1 MLRNTGILKTEI
13 SFFYKKHSLEFLPCE
28 SAKERLHFSGKK
40 NRALMFLVLSELCEE
55 LSYKDVTRPL
65 FPRMW
70 IK

>member
-28 SAKERLHFSGKK
+28 SAEERLHFSGKK

-55 LSYKDVTRPL
+55 
-65 FPRMW
+65 
-70 IK
+70 